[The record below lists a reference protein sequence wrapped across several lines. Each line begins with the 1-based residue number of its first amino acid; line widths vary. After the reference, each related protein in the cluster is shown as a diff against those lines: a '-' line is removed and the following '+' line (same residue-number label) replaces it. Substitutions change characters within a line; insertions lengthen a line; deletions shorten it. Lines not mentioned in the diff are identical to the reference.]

1 MYCCSISLFWNKRE
15 QKQDFPLSKVIL
27 YVATALGTYPKN
39 MKELAKRRLRRPCE
53 ACPRPSPLLASLSPL
68 AFSPPPQPKVCDAER
83 PQLASQL
90 DNKSNIRSLWVYFR
104 SHQSPQGQYPATFGQ
119 VPVPLDKPVIF
130 TATSGFTTSD
140 DLRGHWG
147 QQFRGHWVTLYLS
160 WTTEICFLLWV
171 LKSLKAK
178 WPPTVSEVT
187 EVNAILPITSVL
199 MS

>member
-39 MKELAKRRLRRPCE
+39 MKELAKGDHARPARGPPRCSLRFHRS
-53 ACPRPSPLLASLSPL
+53 PSAPHRSLKCVMQNGLNWPLSRV
-68 AFSPPPQPKVCDAER
+68 Q
-83 PQLASQL
+83 

-171 LKSLKAK
+171 LKSLKAE
-178 WPPTVSEVT
+178 WPPTQQSQRSRRST
-187 EVNAILPITSVL
+187 PYCL
-199 MS
+199 